1 MNCSAK
7 PHKAL
12 TIRSVLIG
20 NILAITLFVADGLF
34 GDYCCS
40 FEFYRSN
47 FSADLQVLLVTCLS
61 IDADMYVLTLVELIL
76 FILLVK
82 VMILSY
88 RAY

>member
-7 PHKAL
+7 LPKAL
-12 TIRSVLIG
+12 KIRSVLIG
-20 NILAITLFVADGLF
+20 NILAITLFGADGLF
-34 GDYCCS
+34 GDHCCS

-47 FSADLQVLLVTCLS
+47 FSADLQVLLVTCVS